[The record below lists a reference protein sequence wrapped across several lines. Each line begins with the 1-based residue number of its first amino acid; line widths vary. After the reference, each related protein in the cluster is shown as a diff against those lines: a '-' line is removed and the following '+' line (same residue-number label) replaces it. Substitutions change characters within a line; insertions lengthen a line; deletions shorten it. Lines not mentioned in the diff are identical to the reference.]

1 MIIAKYILK
10 KILTSNFIIISSFIS
25 LFFIISLVDNLNLKT
40 NFFYVILIS
49 LLDSLSLIIIVP
61 EVIFL
66 FCCLCFCILL
76 KFSNELL
83 IIRHYLDKKI
93 ILFFFILFILLYF
106 LTNFSKNQID
116 EAIDLTKY
124 NLLNQN
130 LDNFIKN
137 KVVVTESSDEKII
150 YELSDIDLISKN
162 IGSIKIHKYEDN
174 YFKSTLSS
182 ENIKYNENIITLYS
196 PTLITSKNI
205 TKVNG
210 KYNYNLKFLNRMLYS
225 NDEIL
230 YLNDYKYVNYS
241 YNIIV
246 KILNFTI
253 LLITLSMVFISKKIL
268 KNNLITFIY
277 TLLCLILVI
286 YNFMINFINVQ
297 FFEVTFISL
306 GIFIN
311 LTILLYFYLDD

>member
-1 MIIAKYILK
+1 MIIAKYILR
-10 KILTSNFIIISSFIS
+10 KILASNFIILSSFIS
-25 LFFIISLVDNLNLKT
+25 IFFIISLVDNLNLKT
-40 NFFYVILIS
+40 NFFFIILIS

-66 FCCLCFCILL
+66 FCCLCFCVLL

-106 LTNFSKNQID
+106 LANFSKNQID
-116 EAIDLTKY
+116 ESIDQTKY

-137 KVVVTESSDEKII
+137 KVVVKKGTNDKII
-150 YELSDIDLISKN
+150 YELSDIDIMSKN
-162 IGSIKIHKYEDN
+162 IGSIKIHNFENN

-182 ENIKYNENIITLYS
+182 DNIEYNENMITLYS

-205 TKVNG
+205 TKVHG
-210 KYNYNLKFLNRMLYS
+210 KYSYNLNFLNRILYS

-230 YLNDYKYVNYS
+230 YLNDYKYSSYS
-241 YNIIV
+241 YNSIV
-246 KILNFTI
+246 KILNYTI
-253 LLITLSMVFISKKIL
+253 LLITLSMIFISKKIL
-268 KNNLITFIY
+268 KNNLITFVY

-297 FFEVTFISL
+297 FFGITFISL

-311 LTILLYFYLDD
+311 LTIFLYFYLDD

>member
-1 MIIAKYILK
+1 M
-10 KILTSNFIIISSFIS
+10 
-25 LFFIISLVDNLNLKT
+25 
-40 NFFYVILIS
+40 
-49 LLDSLSLIIIVP
+49 
-61 EVIFL
+61 
-66 FCCLCFCILL
+66 
-76 KFSNELL
+76 
-83 IIRHYLDKKI
+83 
-93 ILFFFILFILLYF
+93 LYF

-137 KVVVTESSDEKII
+137 KVVVTESSNEKIV
-150 YELSDIDLISKN
+150 YELSDIDLINTN
-162 IGSIKIHKYEDN
+162 IGSIKIHNFEDN

-210 KYNYNLKFLNRMLYS
+210 KYSYNLKFLNRILYS

-268 KNNLITFIY
+268 KNNLITFVY

>member
-1 MIIAKYILK
+1 MIIAKYILR
-10 KILTSNFIIISSFIS
+10 KILASNFIILSSFIS

-40 NFFYVILIS
+40 NFFFIILIS
-49 LLDSLSLIIIVP
+49 LLDSISLIIIVP

-66 FCCLCFCILL
+66 FFCLCFCILL
-76 KFSNELL
+76 NYSNELL
-83 IIRHYLDKKI
+83 IIRHYLNKKI
-93 ILFFFILFILLYF
+93 ILFFFSFFILLYF

-116 EAIDLTKY
+116 ESIDQTKY

-137 KVVVTESSDEKII
+137 KVVVTESTTDKII
-150 YELSDIDLISKN
+150 YELSDIDLMNKN
-162 IGSIKIHKYEDN
+162 IGSIKIHNFKDKYFE
-174 YFKSTLSS
+174 SS
-182 ENIKYNENIITLYS
+182 ISSDKIEFNESIITLYS

-210 KYNYNLKFLNRMLYS
+210 KFSYNLKFLNTILYS

-230 YLNDYKYVNYS
+230 YLNDYKYANYS
-241 YNIIV
+241 YNSIV

-253 LLITLSMVFISKKIL
+253 LLLTLSMVFISKKIL
-268 KNNLITFIY
+268 KNNLMTFVY
-277 TLLCLILVI
+277 TILCLILVI

-297 FFEVTFISL
+297 FFGIAFISF

-311 LTILLYFYLDD
+311 LLMFIYFYLND

>member
-1 MIIAKYILK
+1 M
-10 KILTSNFIIISSFIS
+10 F
-25 LFFIISLVDNLNLKT
+25 
-40 NFFYVILIS
+40 
-49 LLDSLSLIIIVP
+49 
-61 EVIFL
+61 
-66 FCCLCFCILL
+66 
-76 KFSNELL
+76 
-83 IIRHYLDKKI
+83 
-93 ILFFFILFILLYF
+93 YF

-137 KVVVTESSDEKII
+137 KVVVTESANEKIV

-162 IGSIKIHKYEDN
+162 IGSIKIHNFEDN

-268 KNNLITFIY
+268 KNNLITFVY

-311 LTILLYFYLDD
+311 LTIFIYFYLDD

>member
-1 MIIAKYILK
+1 MIIAKYILR
-10 KILTSNFIIISSFIS
+10 KILVSNFIILSSFIS
-25 LFFIISLVDNLNLKT
+25 IFFIISLVDNLNLKT
-40 NFFYVILIS
+40 NFFFIILIS

-66 FCCLCFCILL
+66 FCCLCFCVLL

-106 LTNFSKNQID
+106 LANFSKNQID
-116 EAIDLTKY
+116 ESIDQTKY

-137 KVVVTESSDEKII
+137 KVVVKKGTNDKII
-150 YELSDIDLISKN
+150 YELSDIDIMSKN
-162 IGSIKIHKYEDN
+162 IGSIKIHNFENN

-182 ENIKYNENIITLYS
+182 DNIEYNENMITLYS

-210 KYNYNLKFLNRMLYS
+210 KYSYNLNFLNRILYS

-230 YLNDYKYVNYS
+230 YLNDYKYSSYS
-241 YNIIV
+241 YNSIV
-246 KILNFTI
+246 KILNYTI
-253 LLITLSMVFISKKIL
+253 LLITLSMIFISKKIL
-268 KNNLITFIY
+268 KNNLITFVY

-297 FFEVTFISL
+297 FFGITFISL

-311 LTILLYFYLDD
+311 LTIFLYFYLDD